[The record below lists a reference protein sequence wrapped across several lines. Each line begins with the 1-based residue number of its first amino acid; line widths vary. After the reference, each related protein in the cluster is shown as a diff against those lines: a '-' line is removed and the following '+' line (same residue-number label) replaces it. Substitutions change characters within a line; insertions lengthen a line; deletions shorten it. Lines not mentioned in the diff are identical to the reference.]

1 MRGKSLKA
9 CAFVIAIS
17 TVLPSMALGNPL
29 APGKPAGVHNAQLG
43 DKEWLVV
50 GGIGLL
56 AVAVLVANA
65 GSGEHAAVATQPITI
80 VAPTTT

>member
-1 MRGKSLKA
+1 MRGKSLKT

-17 TVLPSMALGNPL
+17 TVLPSMALGGPL

-43 DKEWLVV
+43 DKEWLVF

-56 AVAVLVANA
+56 VVAVLIANA
-65 GSGEHAAVATQPITI
+65 GSGDHAAVTAQPIT
-80 VAPTTT
+80 VVTPTTT